1 MLDACGALVSTL
13 ALGLVLPLFAS
24 ELGTTRPALHLLA
37 AFPLVYGLF
46 DLACIRARTSSRS
59 ALFVI
64 ATANGLYPVF
74 SIAILA
80 RDAAEL
86 TAFGLVYFGLET
98 AVVWG
103 LAALEFALVAR
114 PSPR

>member
-1 MLDACGALVSTL
+1 
-13 ALGLVLPLFAS
+13 
-24 ELGTTRPALHLLA
+24 
-37 AFPLVYGLF
+37 
-46 DLACIRARTSSRS
+46 
-59 ALFVI
+59 
-64 ATANGLYPVF
+64 VF

-98 AVVWG
+98 AVVWV